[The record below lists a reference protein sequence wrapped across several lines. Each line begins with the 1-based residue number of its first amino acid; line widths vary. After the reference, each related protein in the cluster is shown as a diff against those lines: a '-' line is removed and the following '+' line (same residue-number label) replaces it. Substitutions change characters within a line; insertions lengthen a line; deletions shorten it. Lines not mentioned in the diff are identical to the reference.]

1 MVLLFNVFLTD
12 SKANQYVIYDRGN
25 LPNSSKL
32 DITKYSLSSLAKAYK
47 WSRAIINVELDPNCY
62 TQKDN
67 LELEKFVKKEF
78 KDVDIIYSSK
88 RNELQSEWQNTYNDI
103 NSDLIFYL
111 GNHDHIFMDSSTDY
125 LESLTKLASQDEF
138 TTIIT
143 SHYPEN
149 IRWAKCG
156 YIELN
161 ETTPRKF
168 NSNYSI
174 NDNYVSY
181 KGICIDSLNIITKS
195 LYYDWFFTGEW
206 GDLKLPRTDGIGGAS
221 LLTIR
226 DAMKIPLPQ
235 QKIIIPYKE
244 QLRHFDGYM
253 HQRISNDICP
263 AISIPEGFFDSKMK
277 IRYGYDD
284 YKEGWVNINPL
295 KEKYYAQDKDGT
307 DYKFTLD
314 DIPLFWKGKIEEID
328 ENKNI
333 DEESCIQYT
342 LHSVIKMIYS
352 DNRYSPHID
361 KDIETNAL
369 NIYLKTYKNYNLV

>member
-62 TQKDN
+62 AQKDN

-78 KDVDIIYSSK
+78 KDV
-88 RNELQSEWQNTYNDI
+88 
-103 NSDLIFYL
+103 
-111 GNHDHIFMDSSTDY
+111 DY

-174 NDNYVSY
+174 SDNYVSY

-226 DAMKIPLPQ
+226 DAMKTPLPQ

-263 AISIPEGFFDSKMK
+263 AISIPEGFFDSKIK